1 VLFNSVPF
9 LFGYLP
15 LVVAGFFLLGWLGWV
30 NVAAV
35 WLGVA
40 SLAFYGYTNP
50 TYLLPIIIVSIA
62 FNFLAGDVLARR
74 PDRRFLFFAVAANLL
89 LLGYFKYADFFIETV
104 APFAPFNIAV
114 LKVALPIGIS
124 FFTFTQIAFL
134 VDAFRGEAR
143 EYKLHHYVLF
153 VTFFPHL
160 IAGPILH
167 HKEMMPQ
174 FQDRRTYR
182 LNPSLFSLG
191 LSWFAAGLFKK
202 VILADS
208 IGSFVAPV
216 FDSASQSLG
225 FIDAWMGVISYAL
238 QIYFDFS
245 GYSDMAIGLSLLFG
259 IRLPLNFNSPY
270 QAVSIADFWRRWH
283 MTLSRFLRDYL
294 YFPLGGNRKGPA
306 RRYANLIVTMLL
318 GGLWH
323 GASWNFVA
331 WGGIHG
337 TALAMNHFWSDTMGR
352 HGVRLPSAV
361 SRILTLLIVLWAWV
375 PFRAKTLDHTLTIW
389 NSMVHVSS
397 IDSLRLTAL
406 DASCVY
412 WAVALSGIAL
422 FLPNTQTILAREPVR
437 GGVVLKHLAW
447 HPKWQWAIAT
457 GAAFGTAVGVITI
470 GAASEFLYF
479 RF

>member
-1 VLFNSVPF
+1 MLFNSFPF

-15 LVVAGFFLLGWLGWV
+15 LVVAGFFLLGWLGWG
-30 NVAAV
+30 NGAAV
-35 WLGVA
+35 WLGAA
-40 SLAFYGYTNP
+40 SLVFYGYTNP

-62 FNFLAGDVLARR
+62 FNFVAGNLLSRW
-74 PDRRFLFFAVAANLL
+74 PDRRFLFVAVAANLL
-89 LLGYFKYADFFIETV
+89 LLGYFKYANFFIETV
-104 APFAPFNIAV
+104 APFAPFNIPA

-134 VDAFRGEAR
+134 IDAFRSEAR

-160 IAGPILH
+160 VAGPILH

-174 FQDRRTYR
+174 FQDRRTYE
-182 LNPSLFSLG
+182 LNPPLFSLG

-202 VILADS
+202 VILADT

-216 FDSASQSLG
+216 FDSKSLSLG
-225 FIDAWMGVISYAL
+225 FVDAWMGVISYAL

-294 YFPLGGNRKGPA
+294 YFSLGGNRKGPA

-337 TALAMNHFWSDTMGR
+337 IALAVNHFWSDNMGR
-352 HGVRLPSAV
+352 CGVRLPSAV
-361 SRILTLLIVLWAWV
+361 SRILTLLVVLWAWV

-389 NSMVHVSS
+389 HAMVHVPN
-397 IDSLRLTAL
+397 IDSLKLTAL
-406 DASCVY
+406 DPSCVY
-412 WAVALSGIAL
+412 WAVALSSIAL
-422 FLPNTQTILAREPVR
+422 FLPNTQTILAHESVG
-437 GGVVLKHLAW
+437 GGVVLKQLAW
-447 HPKWQWAIAT
+447 RPKWNWAIAM
-457 GAAFGTAVGVITI
+457 GAAFGAAVGVTSI
-470 GAASEFLYF
+470 GTASEFLYF